1 MRRII
6 TSGGKPYYFKGVFLY
21 KRDATEYKQ
30 ELESLGHRAITRN
43 IPEGWGVYYR

>member
-6 TSGGKPYYFKGVFLY
+6 TSGGKQYYFKDAFLY
-21 KRDATEYKQ
+21 KGKATEYKQ
-30 ELESLGHRAITRN
+30 ELEDMGYSAIVRN